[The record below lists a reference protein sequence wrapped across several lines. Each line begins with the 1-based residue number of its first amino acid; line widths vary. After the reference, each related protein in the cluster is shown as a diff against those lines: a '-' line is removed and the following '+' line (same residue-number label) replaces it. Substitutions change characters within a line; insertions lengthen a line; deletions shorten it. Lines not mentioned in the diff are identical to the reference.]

1 MNKIMHMNIG
11 GSPFSIDEDAYF
23 KLDHYL
29 DSISKKFTSQDT
41 RKEIMQDI
49 ESRIAEL
56 LQEKMQQRTIVDLR
70 MVSEVMNIMGS
81 PQEFADGRENNHN
94 EPLENE
100 WGFRPGKKLYRD
112 PYNKKIAGVCSGLS
126 HYLGIE
132 DPIFM
137 RIAFLIGLTAGGAT
151 LLLYFAL
158 WILTKPAVTS
168 SEQLQMK
175 GMPVNIDNIAA
186 KVEEK
191 FAKFSDKIETLIE
204 KTQRKS

>member
-1 MNKIMHMNIG
+1 
-11 GSPFSIDEDAYF
+11 
-23 KLDHYL
+23 
-29 DSISKKFTSQDT
+29 
-41 RKEIMQDI
+41 
-49 ESRIAEL
+49 
-56 LQEKMQQRTIVDLR
+56 
-70 MVSEVMNIMGS
+70 
-81 PQEFADGRENNHN
+81 
-94 EPLENE
+94 
-100 WGFRPGKKLYRD
+100 
-112 PYNKKIAGVCSGLS
+112 
-126 HYLGIE
+126 
-132 DPIFM
+132 M